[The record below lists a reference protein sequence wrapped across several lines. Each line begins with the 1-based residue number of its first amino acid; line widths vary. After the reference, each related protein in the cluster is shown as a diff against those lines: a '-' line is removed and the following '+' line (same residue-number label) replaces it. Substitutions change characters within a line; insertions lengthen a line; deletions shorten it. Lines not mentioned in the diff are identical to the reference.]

1 MASDLQMIMQAIKE
15 LGTNFVSL
23 DQKIDKLDKRI
34 DKFEGRMDRI
44 ETRMDDME
52 QNMKSGFAA
61 LKQDIEAKH
70 IDVLARID
78 LLHQDAANSALDMQ
92 CMKHRL
98 KKAGI

>member
-1 MASDLQMIMQAIKE
+1 MAGDLQMVMQAIKE
-15 LGTNFVSL
+15 LGTNFISL
-23 DQKIDKLDKRI
+23 DQKIDKLDQRI
-34 DKFEGRMDRI
+34 DKLEVRMDRI

-52 QNMKSGFAA
+52 QSMKSGFAA
-61 LKQDIEAKH
+61 LKQDSDEKH

-92 CMKHRL
+92 RMKHRL